1 VIARVTDTHALLWY
15 LTDDPRLSEAALI
28 RFAEA
33 EAGEAFILIPSIVLV
48 EAIYLFE
55 KHRIPDELIDEIL
68 RRIDQVGS
76 PYRLVPLD
84 LPVILALRAIDRE
97 AIPDMPDR
105 IIAATA
111 LAHRV
116 PLISRD
122 RKIQVSNVSTIW

>member
-15 LTDDPRLSEAALI
+15 LTDDPRLSEAVLI

-33 EAGEAFILIPSIVLV
+33 EAGEVFILIPSIVLV
-48 EAIYLFE
+48 EAIYPFE

-76 PYRLVPLD
+76 PYRLAPLD
-84 LPVILALRAIDRE
+84 LPVILALRTIDRE